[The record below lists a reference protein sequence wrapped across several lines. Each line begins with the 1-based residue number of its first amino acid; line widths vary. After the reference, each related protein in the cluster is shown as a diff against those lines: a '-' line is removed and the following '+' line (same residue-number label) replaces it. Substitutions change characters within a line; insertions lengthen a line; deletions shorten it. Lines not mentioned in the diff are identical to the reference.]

1 MEALAVPIL
10 RDVSRGLGAEEARWL
25 VDLYYSMQDYRIQ
38 TQGQIRSI
46 AQERDEG
53 SFLVG
58 DWLLERFDGME
69 KEVNRAL
76 AVYAAEH
83 VPGRWAMCSPPE
95 SEVLVQGGRGRR
107 GRAGATVPISALGPD
122 SRVVAFD
129 RRRAR
134 LTDPVPVSVGATPFS
149 GDLLRVVTDAGETR
163 VTPAHKWLVR
173 LEAPQEAC
181 VVYLMQRGDR
191 YRVGVVQAIKTE
203 PNRHNGRFALRGRAR
218 HERAKRAWILRY
230 FPNRREACIYEAF
243 IAAQYGLPTTVFRA
257 INNGNGGFWGER
269 EIDRLFEMFDPDEQE
284 LRASRCLLDHGLSP
298 SEPMLFDVGHG
309 TKETVASIVCHAI
322 NLVPG
327 MMQIPVPLARGGIE
341 WHDLLDV
348 RREHYD
354 GPVYSLD
361 VPGHHA
367 YVQDGL
373 ATRNSITG
381 IGPVIAAGLLAHID
395 IEKAPT
401 VGHIWRF
408 AGLDPT
414 VTWGRGEKRPW
425 NAKLKRL
432 CWIIG
437 DSFVKQKSRESDIYG
452 KVYAARKVQEVERNE
467 AGLFAEQAARA
478 LEERKIKDK
487 DLRATYEAGR
497 LPAGRL
503 DLRARRYAVKLFL
516 VHFHHVMYE
525 DHFGEPPPKP
535 YILTNP
541 AVDPTGKDHVHFI
554 GPPNWPL

>member
-69 KEVNRAL
+69 REVNKSL

-83 VPGRWAMCSPPE
+83 VPGEWA
-95 SEVLVQGGRGRR
+95 L
-107 GRAGATVPISALGPD
+107 
-122 SRVVAFD
+122 
-129 RRRAR
+129 
-134 LTDPVPVSVGATPFS
+134 
-149 GDLLRVVTDAGETR
+149 
-163 VTPAHKWLVR
+163 
-173 LEAPQEAC
+173 
-181 VVYLMQRGDR
+181 
-191 YRVGVVQAIKTE
+191 
-203 PNRHNGRFALRGRAR
+203 
-218 HERAKRAWILRY
+218 
-230 FPNRREACIYEAF
+230 
-243 IAAQYGLPTTVFRA
+243 
-257 INNGNGGFWGER
+257 
-269 EIDRLFEMFDPDEQE
+269 
-284 LRASRCLLDHGLSP
+284 
-298 SEPMLFDVGHG
+298 
-309 TKETVASIVCHAI
+309 
-322 NLVPG
+322 
-327 MMQIPVPLARGGIE
+327 
-341 WHDLLDV
+341 
-348 RREHYD
+348 
-354 GPVYSLD
+354 
-361 VPGHHA
+361 
-367 YVQDGL
+367 
-373 ATRNSITG
+373 SITG

-425 NAKLKRL
+425 NAKLKVL
-432 CWIIG
+432 CWKIG

-452 KVYAARKVQEVERNE
+452 KVYAERKVLEVERNE
-467 AGLFAEQAARA
+467 AGRFSEQAARA

-516 VHFHHVMYE
+516 AHWHHVAYE

-535 YILTNP
+535 YVIEHGGHT
-541 AVDPTGKDHVHFI
+541 HFI
-554 GPPNWPL
+554 APPNWPL